1 MKLIV
6 FILALAAI
14 SYVVYNRLENTKGVT
29 TVDAN
34 GNVIVQP
41 GQQNPQKQ
49 LDNVR
54 GAADRMQKEQQER
67 ANKAEGMAG
76 GLATPQ

>member
-6 FILALAAI
+6 FVLALALI
-14 SYVVYNRLENTKGVT
+14 SWVVYTALNRTTTVT

-34 GNVIVQP
+34 GNVVVQQ
-41 GQQNPQKQ
+41 GQADPKKQ

-54 GAADRMQKEQQER
+54 GAADRIEQQQNER
-67 ANKAEGMAG
+67 LDEAAKAG
-76 GLATPQ
+76 Q